1 MTRTRPQPKVLKTAR
16 TEAEVAA
23 QVVEAAAML
32 GVELRRRNVG
42 GMTNASGQYVPFAES
57 GDADYYAVL
66 PDGRHLD
73 LEIKREGFD
82 PSRARGRER
91 ERFDRQLAR
100 LQRTNALGGI
110 GFWTD
115 DAAEALEILRHVLAG
130 ARVVEPGYG
139 RPTVEYPET
148 RSDG

>member
-1 MTRTRPQPKVLKTAR
+1 MTRARPKPKVLKTTR
-16 TEAEVAA
+16 TEAEVAE
-23 QVVEAAAML
+23 QVVEAARML

-73 LEIKREGFD
+73 LEIKREGFN
-82 PSRARGRER
+82 PAGARGRER
-91 ERFDRQLAR
+91 ERFEEQFAR
-100 LQRTNALGGI
+100 LQKTNALGGV

-115 DAAEALEILRHVLAG
+115 DAAEFLVILRHVLAG
-130 ARVVEPGYG
+130 ARVVEPGVG
-139 RPTVEYPET
+139 RPTVVYPEG
-148 RSDG
+148 SAS